1 MKIIIIGGVA
11 GGASAAARLRR
22 LDESAHIVM
31 FERDEFISFANCGL
45 PYHLSGVISSRDD
58 LLVQTKEGLSQRF
71 NLDIRNFSEVI
82 SIDPQSKMVL
92 VKEVKSGKTYEESYD
107 KLILSPGAKPIV
119 PLIPGLER
127 ANNVFVLRNIPNT
140 DQILDYLTTNSVKK
154 VAVVGGGFIGVE
166 VAENLKELNLD
177 VTIIDVAPQVLAPLD
192 FEFAQLV
199 HKKLKRKGVKLH
211 LNDGVKAFEQDGK
224 VVLTQSGAQV
234 EADMVILA
242 IGVASEI
249 KLAQDAGLTI
259 GSLKGIVVNEF
270 MQTSNPDI
278 YALGDAIE
286 VVHRVSHLTTK
297 IPLAWPANRQALVA
311 ANHIFNIHD
320 SFKGSLGTA
329 VVKVFDLTVA
339 TTGLNE
345 KTLKNLNMPY
355 QSVHVQRYNHASYYP
370 GAKEMNLKLLFNPKN
385 GQLYGAQGV
394 GYEGVEKRIDVI
406 ATAIIGNLTVH
417 DLVDL
422 ELSYAPPFG
431 SAKDPVNIL
440 GYAALNILE
449 GRVNKVDVS
458 DVDQLI
464 QQGATVLDVRTPD
477 ELRYGAIKGAL
488 NIEIDQLRD
497 RLEELPSLEKP
508 IYVLCR
514 VGHRGYVA
522 TMILKNLGYNAFN
535 IDGGYELY
543 KAYNTAV

>member
-1 MKIIIIGGVA
+1 MKIIIVGGVA

-22 LDESAHIVM
+22 LDESAHIIM

-45 PYHLSGVISSRDD
+45 PYHLSGVIASKED

-82 SIDPQSKMVL
+82 RIDRDRHVVF
-92 VKEVKSGKTYEESYD
+92 VKEVKTGIIYEESYD

-119 PLIPGLER
+119 PAFTGLEE
-127 ANNVFVLRNIPNT
+127 AKNVFVLRNIPNT
-140 DQILDYLTTNSVKK
+140 EQILHYLDTHMVKK
-154 VAVVGGGFIGVE
+154 VAIIGGGFIGVE
-166 VAENLKELNLD
+166 VAENLIERKLD
-177 VTIIDVAPQVLAPLD
+177 VTIVDMAPQVLAPLD

-199 HKKLKRKGVKLH
+199 HKKLKRKGIKLH
-211 LNDGVKAFEQDGK
+211 LNDSIKSFENHGK
-224 VVLTQSGAQV
+224 HVITQSGTRID
-234 EADMVILA
+234 ADMIILA

-249 KLAQDAGLTI
+249 KLAQEAHLAI
-259 GSLKGIVVNEF
+259 GDLKGILVNEH
-270 MQTSNPDI
+270 MQTSDPDI

-286 VVHRVSHLTTK
+286 VTHRVSGLTSK
-297 IPLAWPANRQALVA
+297 IPLAWPANRQAIVA
-311 ANHIFNIHD
+311 ANHIFKIQD
-320 SFKGSLGTA
+320 TFKGSLGTA

-345 KTLKNLNMPY
+345 RTLKYLQLPY

-385 GQLYGAQGV
+385 GHLYGAQGV

-406 ATAIIGNLTVH
+406 ATAIIGQLTVH

-440 GYAALNILE
+440 GYAAVNIIE
-449 GRVNKVDVS
+449 GRVKKVDVS
-458 DVDQLI
+458 DVDSLI
-464 QQGATVLDVRTPD
+464 EQGATVLDVRTKD
-477 ELRYGAIKGAL
+477 ELNYGSIRGAL
-488 NIEIDQLRD
+488 NIDIDQLRD
-497 RLEELPSLEKP
+497 RLHELPSKETP

-522 TMILKNLGYNAFN
+522 TMILQNHGYNAFN

-543 KAYNTAV
+543 KAYNLSV